1 MMRLAIRVSSASSSG
16 RGHFERCL
24 AIRSYIPEGVFWF
37 VDYESDYI
45 KNKIFKSDKIFYENG
60 KNKFNILK
68 NNLEKYSINCIL
80 IDSYAINSK
89 DIHNISNN
97 IPIVVFDDQNT
108 NTIADIL
115 ICPHPLNYNDIQGKK
130 YLIGPKYAPISNKF
144 SFFEKENS
152 KDKKILISFGAYD
165 SNGITL
171 NVIKSVKKFIEDSKY
186 NLNII
191 IVLGKESPIITQV
204 QHEIRNL
211 SNYKLILDCD
221 KMEKIYKN
229 CDIAIGSPGLSYLE
243 RMASGTPSIL
253 ISQNKLHDILIN
265 KWVDLGCGIKAE
277 NSANSIEYT
286 LKKLILDD
294 NLHQELILKGKNT
307 VDGKGAERI
316 AKEIINM
323 VSIK

>member
-1 MMRLAIRVSSASSSG
+1 MRLAIRVSSASSSG

-37 VDYESDYI
+37 VDYESNYI

-60 KNKFNILK
+60 KNKFNLLK
-68 NNLEKYSINCIL
+68 NNLEKFSINCIL
-80 IDSYAINSK
+80 IDSYAINSIDLHK
-89 DIHNISNN
+89 ISNN
-97 IPIVVFDDQNT
+97 VPIVVFDDQNT

-115 ICPHPLNYNDIQGKK
+115 ICPHPLNYNDTQGKK

-152 KDKKILISFGAYD
+152 KEKKILISFGAYD
-165 SNGITL
+165 SIGITL
-171 NVIKSVKKFIEDSKY
+171 NVIKSVKKLIEDSKY

-191 IVLGKESPIITQV
+191 IILGKESPIITQV
-204 QHEIRNL
+204 QHAIRNL

-253 ISQNKLHDILIN
+253 VSQNKLHDILIN

-277 NSANSIEYT
+277 NSANSIEYA

-294 NLHQELILKGKNT
+294 NLNQELILKGKNT